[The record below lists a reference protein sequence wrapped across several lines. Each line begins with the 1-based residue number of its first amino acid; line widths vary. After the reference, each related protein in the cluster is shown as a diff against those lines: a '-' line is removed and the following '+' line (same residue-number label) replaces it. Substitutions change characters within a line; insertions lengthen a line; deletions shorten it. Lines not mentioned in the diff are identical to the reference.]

1 MQKKVIDHQKCYFGR
16 FWQLITDF
24 LCVFENT
31 DQNNICV
38 SIVLKA
44 KTGKKLVDPLKRAF

>member
-16 FWQLITDF
+16 FWQLMTDF

-44 KTGKKLVDPLKRAF
+44 KTEKKLGN